1 MIIRHFFSVTFF
13 AAALFAVSHVS
24 IAQEYPAKSV
34 RMIVA
39 GPPAGGADVVARA
52 MGPRLTQL
60 MGQQIIIDNRAGAN
74 GVIATE
80 MVAKAPPDGYT
91 VLLGTSSALTLS
103 PNLGAVPYDPLKSF
117 VPVSMVG
124 LAPLM
129 LVVHPSVPAAT
140 TQALVKLAKARPQQL
155 LYASNGNGSL
165 SHLTTELFKHTAGI
179 DMVHVPYKGGTPA
192 VIDTISGQV
201 SLIITAVPTLLAQV
215 KAGKVRAL
223 AVTGAKRAAVLP
235 EISTIAES
243 GYPGFSSY
251 QWYAVFA
258 PAGTAPA
265 IVQRLNGALAKTLAA
280 PEVQEIFTREG
291 LEISPG
297 GPADLGNF
305 LAADFAKWAR
315 VVKAAGIKLD

>member
-1 MIIRHFFSVTFF
+1 
-13 AAALFAVSHVS
+13 
-24 IAQEYPAKSV
+24 
-34 RMIVA
+34 
-39 GPPAGGADVVARA
+39 
-52 MGPRLTQL
+52 MGTRLTQL
-60 MGQQIIIDNRAGAN
+60 IGQQIIIDNRAGAN

-80 MVAKAPPDGYT
+80 MVAKALPDGYT
-91 VLLGTSSALTLS
+91 ILLGTSSALTLS

-117 VPVSMVG
+117 APVSMVG
-124 LAPLM
+124 LAPLV

-140 TQALVKLAKARPQQL
+140 PQALVKLAKARPQQL

-201 SLIITAVPTLLAQV
+201 SLIITAVPTLLTQV

-223 AVTGAKRAAVLP
+223 AVTGAKRASVLP
-235 EISTIAES
+235 EIPTIAES

-251 QWYAVFA
+251 QWYAVFT
-258 PAGTAPA
+258 PAGTSAA
-265 IVQRLNGALAKTLAA
+265 TVQKLNGALAKTLAA
-280 PEVQEIFTREG
+280 PEVQEIFAREG
-291 LEISPG
+291 LEISLG
-297 GPADLGNF
+297 SPADLGTF